1 MTAVQMAL
9 ELVEKFRTQHPGKR
23 ISITG
28 GQVNVVDA
36 TPEEEAAYLK
46 ERGML
51 NVEIK
56 ARCEKELH
64 AEFQKTV
71 LGRGGWFNGC
81 DHQIDTYFN
90 VPMGR
95 LKLREGTIENFLVQ
109 YSRPDQAGP
118 KISQFRLVK
127 NPKDSGLKE
136 ALTAALG
143 VLAVVDKWRDI
154 YWIDNV
160 KIHFDTVTDLGTFVE
175 IEAQDK
181 YGTMTVDKL
190 REQTDQ
196 LIAAFGI
203 KPEHLISESYS
214 DMILKSVS
222 VGTKITYWIE
232 GRKCDSTVS
241 KVLSDNLVQTVDG
254 DTVALYTAVP
264 GHGMAEH
271 IGE

>member
-1 MTAVQMAL
+1 
-9 ELVEKFRTQHPGKR
+9 
-23 ISITG
+23 
-28 GQVNVVDA
+28 VVDA
-36 TPEEEAAYLK
+36 TPEEEVAYLK

-56 ARCEKELH
+56 ARCAKELH
-64 AEFQKTV
+64 AEFEKTV
-71 LGRGGWFNGC
+71 LGRGGEFHGC

-95 LKLREGTIENFLVQ
+95 LKLREGNIENFLVQ

-154 YWIDNV
+154 YWIGNV
-160 KIHFDTVTDLGTFVE
+160 KIHFDSVDSLGTFVE

-181 YGTMTVDKL
+181 DGTMTVDRL
-190 REQTDQ
+190 REQTDE

-203 KPEHLISESYS
+203 KPEDLISESYS
-214 DMILKSVS
+214 DMILKGV
-222 VGTKITYWIE
+222 
-232 GRKCDSTVS
+232 
-241 KVLSDNLVQTVDG
+241 
-254 DTVALYTAVP
+254 
-264 GHGMAEH
+264 
-271 IGE
+271 